1 MPLDPQAKAVIDQL
15 AALGM
20 APLHTLTPDEAR
32 AQMLARRAAIPV
44 EPVAKIQDLAA
55 AGPAGPIPLRAYTP
69 EGSGPFPVVVYF
81 HGGGWVVGN
90 IESHDGT
97 CRSLA
102 NASGCIVVSVE
113 YRLAP
118 EHKFPAATDDAYA
131 AARWVSENADG
142 FGGNADRLAVAGDSA
157 GGNLAAV
164 VSLMARD
171 RGGPRIAFQLL
182 VYPVT
187 DFNLDTQSYM
197 DNAEGYFLTRQ
208 GMDWFW
214 KHYLSEPSEGSH
226 PHASPLQAE
235 SLSGLP
241 PALVITAEYDPLRDE
256 GEAYAERLKA
266 AGVSAD
272 CTRYPGMIHGFF
284 GMSQVLDKANDAIR
298 EAGDALRS
306 ALGASRVTGG
316 AR

>member
-1 MPLDPQAKAVIDQL
+1 MMPLDPQAKAVIDQL

-55 AGPAGPIPLRAYTP
+55 PGPAGPIPLRAYTP

-131 AARWVSENADG
+131 ATMWVSEN
-142 FGGNADRLAVAGDSA
+142 V
-157 GGNLAAV
+157 AAV
-164 VSLMARD
+164 
-171 RGGPRIAFQLL
+171 G
-182 VYPVT
+182 
-187 DFNLDTQSYM
+187 
-197 DNAEGYFLTRQ
+197 
-208 GMDWFW
+208 
-214 KHYLSEPSEGSH
+214 
-226 PHASPLQAE
+226 
-235 SLSGLP
+235 
-241 PALVITAEYDPLRDE
+241 
-256 GEAYAERLKA
+256 
-266 AGVSAD
+266 
-272 CTRYPGMIHGFF
+272 
-284 GMSQVLDKANDAIR
+284 
-298 EAGDALRS
+298 GDAGRLRRR
-306 ALGASRVTGG
+306 G
-316 AR
+316 